1 MYRDRQKTESRRFG
15 FISYAATD
23 TDAVARV
30 LGWRPHVLNGLEVS
44 GLRVYTPYFT
54 KLTLICMYSS
64 LCPLPTRVNDI
75 MFPRLYCSLNRLPCL
90 HRHLLPPS
98 PTHPTLLRKLK
109 KIIVPRGGVEP
120 AMTVET
126 GGRGLAP

>member
-44 GLRVYTPYFT
+44 GLRVYT
-54 KLTLICMYSS
+54 
-64 LCPLPTRVNDI
+64 V
-75 MFPRLYCSLNRLPCL
+75 
-90 HRHLLPPS
+90 
-98 PTHPTLLRKLK
+98 
-109 KIIVPRGGVEP
+109 
-120 AMTVET
+120 
-126 GGRGLAP
+126 